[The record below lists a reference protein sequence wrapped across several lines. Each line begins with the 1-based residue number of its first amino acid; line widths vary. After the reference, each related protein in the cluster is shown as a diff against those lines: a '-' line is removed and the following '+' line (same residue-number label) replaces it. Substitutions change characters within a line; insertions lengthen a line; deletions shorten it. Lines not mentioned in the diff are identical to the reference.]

1 MFHARMK
8 SVAILASVM
17 NKVEGEF
24 DEVVDSQSQTI
35 LIIDD
40 EPANLAV
47 VADYLAQSGFQI
59 KVTQTGEAGL
69 ELARR
74 TPPALILLDVQLP
87 GVDGFEVCR
96 RLKADERTRQIPA
109 IFMTVLTAVEDKVK
123 GFEAGG
129 VDYITKPFQP
139 EEVLARVTMHLALR
153 AAQKQLAAQNARLQQ
168 EITERKQAE
177 EALAQEQ
184 YLMQALMD
192 NVPDYIY
199 FKDRESRFTRTSKSH
214 AQAFG
219 LSDPAQA
226 VGKTDFDFF
235 TEEHARPAY
244 EDEQQIIH
252 TGQPIIK
259 EERETWAD
267 RPNTWV
273 LTTKLPLRDEA
284 NNIVGTFGISKDIT
298 ERKRAEAALRESETR
313 YHHLFEQTQATLAE
327 TQALYRVSRSV
338 IALESLAEM
347 LQTAVDAVAD
357 ALPANQVTLIT
368 FDLEAQQVT
377 HFVRGGLGAD
387 HVMRVPFDELWNG
400 LVGWVLRESK
410 PALSSKSSPDPRESL
425 EAQRRRAE
433 TNCGDIIVAPLR
445 YQDKTL
451 GTLTA
456 INLPDER
463 EFTEHDVELM
473 MAMTSQA
480 AMAIENARLYEEL
493 QLAHAELER
502 RVEERTAEL
511 VQANARLTE
520 EIAERERAEAAL
532 RASEERYRR
541 ITETITDYVFQV
553 KVQDGRPGDTTHGPG
568 CVEVTGYTPE
578 EFARD
583 PGLWLAMVVPDAR
596 PAVLEQARA
605 LLAGQHFTPIEH
617 CIVRKDGA
625 VRWVRNT
632 PVPQFGPDGSLVA
645 YDGLIQDITERR
657 ALQEQLLQAQKMESV
672 GRLAGGVAHDF
683 NNLLTAI
690 LGNVEMAGEDL
701 PVELSADHPVRAD
714 LEEVAKAG
722 ERAASLTRQLLSFA
736 SKQQI
741 VPVRLDLSAVVADSL
756 KMLRRLLGEDVEI
769 VTQLEPKLGAVEAD
783 PGQIEQ
789 LLVNLA
795 VNSRD
800 AMPNGGRLVIE
811 TANEIVDEAYAAI
824 HPELSPWRYAR
835 LSVTDTGV
843 GMNEE
848 VRAHLFEPFFTT
860 KERGKGTGLGLATVH
875 GIVRQIGGE
884 IQVYSEPGQGTTFR
898 ILLPQV
904 EGVAAEMRA
913 GVAATP
919 TPTGTETVLVVED
932 EPAVRRLAVLGLR
945 AQGYTVIEAADGAE
959 ALEIVA
965 RFGAHVDALVS
976 DVIMPGMS
984 GPELAGRLRGI
995 SPKTK
1000 LLLMSG
1006 HAEAA
1011 ILPHNLGASGI
1022 PFLPKPFTPERLAR
1036 KVREVLDAPREPS
1049 STTQSSPVGVK

>member
-1 MFHARMK
+1 
-8 SVAILASVM
+8 M
-17 NKVEGEF
+17 NKKVEEEF
-24 DEVVDSQSQTI
+24 DKALDSQNQTI

-59 KVTQTGEAGL
+59 KVSQTGEAGL

-96 RLKADERTRQIPA
+96 RLKADEQTRDIPV
-109 IFMTVLTAVEDKVK
+109 IFMTIVTRTEDKVR
-123 GFEAGG
+123 GFEVGG
-129 VDYITKPFQP
+129 VDYITKPFQY
-139 EEVLARVTMHLALR
+139 EEVLARVTIHLALR
-153 AAQKQLAAQNARLQQ
+153 AVQKQLAAQNARLQQ

-252 TGQPIIK
+252 TGQPITK

-267 RPNTWV
+267 RPDTWV

-313 YHHLFEQTQATLAE
+313 YHRLFEQTQATLAE

-357 ALPANQVTLIT
+357 ALPANRVALIT

-387 HVMRVPFDELWNG
+387 HMMRVPFDELWNG

-520 EIAERERAEAAL
+520 EIAERKRTEEAL
-532 RASEERYRR
+532 RESEGRYRLLAENATDIIFTMGLDLRFTYISPSVTR
-541 ITETITDYVFQV
+541 ILGYTIEEAMANTLDQVLMPASLERTIQVFTEELAIEASKSKQLWRPRTLELEQICKDGSTIWTETTLAPLRDSESQAVGVIGIT
-553 KVQDGRPGDTTHGPG
+553 R
-568 CVEVTGYTPE
+568 
-578 EFARD
+578 
-583 PGLWLAMVVPDAR
+583 
-596 PAVLEQARA
+596 
-605 LLAGQHFTPIEH
+605 
-617 CIVRKDGA
+617 
-625 VRWVRNT
+625 
-632 PVPQFGPDGSLVA
+632 
-645 YDGLIQDITERR
+645 DITERKR
-657 ALQEQLLQAQKMESV
+657 AEGEIHRLNQELEQRVRDRTFQLETTNKELEAFAYSV
-672 GRLAGGVAHDF
+672 SHD
-683 NNLLTAI
+683 LRA
-690 LGNVEMAGEDL
+690 
-701 PVELSADHPVRAD
+701 PVRHIDGFIEMLQSRSKTTLDDQSQHYMEVIAD
-714 LEEVAKAG
+714 SARKMG
-722 ERAASLTRQLLSFA
+722 SLIDDILSFSRMGRNEM
-736 SKQQI
+736 SKSQ
-741 VPVRLDLSAVVADSL
+741 VDLDELIQDVIQELGPETEGRDIQWKISPLPLVTADRA
-756 KMLRRLLGEDVEI
+756 MLRV
-769 VTQLEPKLGAVEAD
+769 V
-783 PGQIEQ
+783 
-789 LLVNLA
+789 LVNLISNA
-795 VNSRD
+795 LKFTRPRKNAQIEIGYEKKDETEVVIFVRDNGVGFDMNYADKLFGVFQRLHRQEDFEGTGIGLANVRRIISRH
-800 AMPNGGRLVIE
+800 GGR
-811 TANEIVDEAYAAI
+811 T
-824 HPELSPWRYAR
+824 W
-835 LSVTDTGV
+835 
-843 GMNEE
+843 
-848 VRAHLFEPFFTT
+848 
-860 KERGKGTGLGLATVH
+860 
-875 GIVRQIGGE
+875 
-884 IQVYSEPGQGTTFR
+884 
-898 ILLPQV
+898 V
-904 EGVAAEMRA
+904 EGEMDH
-913 GVAATP
+913 GATFYFSLP
-919 TPTGTETVLVVED
+919 NH
-932 EPAVRRLAVLGLR
+932 
-945 AQGYTVIEAADGAE
+945 VI
-959 ALEIVA
+959 
-965 RFGAHVDALVS
+965 
-976 DVIMPGMS
+976 
-984 GPELAGRLRGI
+984 
-995 SPKTK
+995 
-1000 LLLMSG
+1000 
-1006 HAEAA
+1006 
-1011 ILPHNLGASGI
+1011 
-1022 PFLPKPFTPERLAR
+1022 
-1036 KVREVLDAPREPS
+1036 
-1049 STTQSSPVGVK
+1049 